1 MNPILG
7 LLPQWAW
14 IAILIALSFAFFMLS
29 LRLVIQKAVEKAIE
43 RSLGAKLKQIN
54 DSIDELQHIR
64 DDLKMLRQLGKLIT

>member
-14 IAILIALSFAFFMLS
+14 IVILIALSFAFFMFS
-29 LRLVIQKAVEKAIE
+29 LGLVIQTAVEKAIE